1 MLFQSVYTK
10 QHQRSVTSTN
20 EITLT
25 GLATVLRK
33 AGRNIKLASR
43 LLNDYDADNSGGL
56 SQEEFETFRSQRK
69 APAKFKHNFEPT
81 AQSSKVEE
89 DLRDGSTVGA
99 QGGTELMA
107 EALKLRLP
115 DVLLKRFHI
124 VKSRLTSA
132 SLSKTKPNIVWMHDL
147 PQDPASAPLSKK
159 KFRDTI
165 AKFVFVS
172 DWQKTAYE
180 SYFGKIFT
188 NKAIV
193 LKNAIEP
200 FGKSRQE
207 LSPDGKLR
215 LIYHT
220 TPHRGL
226 DILMHVFPRIY
237 LAFKGK
243 VLLDVYSS
251 FSIYGWPQRDVPY
264 EPLFKQC
271 RQHPGCTYHG
281 AVPNNEIRQA
291 LRLAHIYAYPSTW
304 METSCI
310 SAIEA
315 LSAGVTVVTSSLAA
329 LPETVGSFGFVY
341 EYTQDKASH
350 AVAFE
355 KALTTVIAT
364 YWDKQS
370 RHVRRVQQV
379 YASKIFGW
387 GSSGFSG
394 RADDWLRMLGETHD
408 DFNGNRQVARTD
420 FESDDEYSDALFIIG
435 RVAESRGDQQ
445 TAHKKYLQSIEWNDM
460 NSHTL
465 SALGNLELMLGDAQN
480 DLPLAYRGVEKLEFL
495 IDHPETLKP
504 PVLRD
509 SASYFNAAM
518 KSGFWRKT
526 RQYATRSELSFTA
539 GLNTTKHGDDD
550 CWDLYYATVVPHFP
564 MTLKEEH
571 QRISNY
577 NTRIDSLLR
586 RDDIYCRNPGV
597 GLSNVFSIAY
607 YYDGVDYREQYSRYV
622 QLKLK
627 AFPQLAYTAKD
638 LVFEE
643 RDAWDPSS
651 DGAKAVTQAL
661 LRRKIRIGV
670 VSSFFSSQSSIWGN
684 FGHIVRGLQR
694 DERLEVDMVYYPRDP
709 IEEADRK
716 LSLREGRNIYLRKM
730 VKEGILQDNLALIE
744 HRRFDVLL
752 YLDAFMTNEMHDLA
766 LAKLAPVQ
774 MITHGHPVTSGI
786 PQSIMDYF
794 ISWDMAE
801 DPDRKKAQSHYTEEL
816 LLVES
821 KNQAWEFYAP
831 RTLGENSIVHSIP
844 VPFSQYDRTNL
855 EFIPREEQA
864 KLKSSS
870 SSEKDVTWY
879 FCPQAAFKYHI
890 TFDKILGLIQRKD
903 PNAVIIL
910 MRLAEPTLL
919 ASLHALVVE
928 RLVKQGK
935 VDLHRVVFIPRMQ
948 HHQLMAMYKLSDVV
962 LDSVFFGG
970 DTTTRE
976 AFEVGA
982 PVITLPGKTIGQR
995 WTQAYYRVMGIQGF
1009 IAQSV
1014 KEYVT
1019 IAVKAANASDKE
1031 KQQTRHRIKK
1041 ALKEK
1046 LFENEGAP
1054 KLWADTIYSALQI
1067 PKRWRWSEGVGG
1079 RDQHDEL

>member
-1 MLFQSVYTK
+1 MKFLLFIFISI
-10 QHQRSVTSTN
+10 VTSILVHVT
-20 EITLT
+20 T
-25 GLATVLRK
+25 
-33 AGRNIKLASR
+33 
-43 LLNDYDADNSGGL
+43 
-56 SQEEFETFRSQRK
+56 
-69 APAKFKHNFEPT
+69 AKYNV
-81 AQSSKVEE
+81 VEE
-89 DLRDGSTVGA
+89 DLSDGYTIGA

-107 EALKLRLP
+107 EALTLRLP

-147 PQDPASAPLSKK
+147 PQDPASAPLAEK
-159 KFRDTI
+159 KFRNRI

-172 DWQKTAYE
+172 EWQKNAYE

-226 DILMHVFPRIY
+226 DILMDVFSRIY

-243 VLLDVYSS
+243 VFLDVYSS

-264 EPLFKQC
+264 EPLFEQC
-271 RQHPGCTYHG
+271 RQHPGCKYHG
-281 AVPNNEIRQA
+281 AVPNDEIRQA
-291 LRLAHIYAYPSTW
+291 LRLAQIYAYPSTW

-341 EYTQDKASH
+341 AYTQDKASH

-355 KALTTVIAT
+355 KALTMVIAT
-364 YWDKQS
+364 YWDQQS
-370 RHVRRVQQV
+370 RHLRRVQQV

-387 GSSGFSG
+387 GSSGFVG

-408 DFNGNRQVARTD
+408 DFNGNRVVERTN

-460 NSHTL
+460 NSYTL
-465 SALGNLELMLGDAQN
+465 SALGNLELMLGDAKK
-480 DLPLAYRGVEKLEFL
+480 DLSLAYRGVERLEFL
-495 IDHPETLKP
+495 IDHPETLLP
-504 PVLRD
+504 PLLRD
-509 SASYFNAAM
+509 SASYYNAAM
-518 KSGFWRKT
+518 KSGFWRNT

-539 GLNTTKHGDDD
+539 GLNTTKHGEDD

-564 MTLKEEH
+564 MTLEEEH

-586 RDDIYCRNPGV
+586 RDDIYCHNPGA
-597 GLSNVFSIAY
+597 GLSNVFSIA

-622 QLKLK
+622 QLKIK
-627 AFPQLAYTAKD
+627 AFPHLLYKAKD

-643 RDAWDPSS
+643 HDTYVSS
-651 DGAKAVTQAL
+651 DDAKAVTQAL
-661 LRRKIRIGV
+661 MKRKIRIGV

-694 DERLEVDMVYYPRDP
+694 DERYEVDMVYYPRDP
-709 IEEADRK
+709 IEEADRQ
-716 LSLREGRNIYLRKM
+716 LSLRQGRNIYLRKM
-730 VKEGILQDNLALIE
+730 VNQRQILQDNLALIE
-744 HRRFDVLL
+744 RRRFDVLL
-752 YLDAFMTNEMHDLA
+752 YLDAFMTSEMHDLA
-766 LAKLAPVQ
+766 MAKLAPVQ

-801 DPDRKKAQSHYTEEL
+801 VPDREQAQSHYTEEL

-855 EFIPREEQA
+855 EFIPSVEQA
-864 KLKSSS
+864 KLSK
-870 SSEKDVTWY
+870 KDVTWY

-910 MRLAEPTLL
+910 MRLTEPTLL
-919 ASLHALVVE
+919 ASLHALVIE

-948 HHQLMAMYKLSDVV
+948 HYQLMAMYKLSDVV

-995 WTQAYYRVMGIQGF
+995 WTQAYYRVMEIQGF

-1014 KEYVT
+1014 EDYVK

-1054 KLWADTIYSALQI
+1054 KLWADIIYSALQI

-1079 RDQHDEL
+1079 SDQHVEL